1 MVQTLQAVWSL
12 PQLLGPAILVG
23 KQPRTLPCMNSVF
36 QQNFI
41 YKRGGGLNLVCEPKF
56 ADHCIRRLRPEV
68 SVVGVGIVFV
78 GNERVSV
85 GRL

>member
-1 MVQTLQAVWSL
+1 M
-12 PQLLGPAILVG
+12 
-23 KQPRTLPCMNSVF
+23 F

-56 ADHCIRRLRPEV
+56 ANRCIRRLRPEV
-68 SVVGVGIVFV
+68 SVAGVGIVFV

-85 GRL
+85 GQ